1 MYTTCSELVVFMCRT
16 GKSMNNLLSHCG
28 LVDAKIS
35 DSEKDLP
42 VCYSGLS
49 EAKTTVCHLH
59 HIVGDWPWRP
69 CKGHFL
75 YLNHYQATSQFF
87 LPTSLHLAS
96 A

>member
-1 MYTTCSELVVFMCRT
+1 
-16 GKSMNNLLSHCG
+16 MNNFLSYCG
-28 LVDAKIS
+28 LVDAKIG
-35 DSEKDLP
+35 DPDKDLP
-42 VCYSGLS
+42 VCSSGLS

-87 LPTSLHLAS
+87 LLLYTLLRLKRGHRGGGGARIEAAVAL
-96 A
+96 